1 MKFYVSCFGSLVFAA
16 VVVLLCGGGVVTCAQ
31 SGGSVGTLVNLP
43 SGSAKRKPA
52 TRPATRPAPGRP
64 KPVAD
69 NSEQVEA
76 ALELGDQE
84 RAANPPRNAEAE
96 KAYLLAAKLG
106 PRDSRP
112 HVGLGNIYYDQKKYT
127 EAEAEYRKGAAL
139 NATDGT
145 AYARLAFMYSERYQN
160 EKSPTLLDQ
169 AIGFARRSTAAQ
181 STNYYCFVALGWT
194 TYLKE
199 DYQSAEAAYRRSIE
213 LSPSYAAL
221 YVELARVLNSER
233 RYRDAMVP
241 LTKAIELDPKN
252 YTAHFFAGVMQQKLG
267 LLDKSAE
274 QYTVAIQLNPKA
286 SEARSNVGLIYYML
300 SQWTKAREQWN
311 AAISLGSTY
320 APDRIG
326 LLILDGNLTDARTQL
341 QEYTR
346 NSADDEDG
354 WLMLGDVLRALGDEQ
369 GARAADTRAAQIAP
383 DYVGLRRPTLPRGRT
398 ASRDSSTPSSS
409 DNVDVRSRNEKG
421 ATPLMVA
428 AENGQ
433 ADRIAMLLARG
444 ADINAKD
451 NDGWT
456 ALMYAMAP
464 ESSAAAE
471 TLLSRGAAV
480 DAQENQGRTALMIA
494 AFQGRLAVVRALI
507 RKGANVNARDKKDNT
522 PLKYATLK
530 NQTEVIKLL
539 RSIGA
544 TQ

>member
-1 MKFYVSCFGSLVFAA
+1 MKFYVSRFCSLLFATLLL
-16 VVVLLCGGGVVTCAQ
+16 LLCGGVLVTRAQ

-52 TRPATRPAPGRP
+52 TPRPTPRPGRP

-106 PRDSRP
+106 PRDARP

-127 EAEAEYRKGAAL
+127 EAEAEYRRGALL
-139 NATDGT
+139 NPADGT
-145 AYARLAFMYSERYQN
+145 AYARLAFMYSARYQN
-160 EKSPTLLDQ
+160 EKAPTLLDQ

-181 STNYYCFVALGWT
+181 PSNYYCFVALGWT

-199 DYQSAEAAYRRSIE
+199 DYPSAEAAYRRSIE

-221 YVELARVLNSER
+221 YVELARVLTSER

-252 YTAHFFAGVMQQKLG
+252 YTAHFLAGVMQQKLG

-341 QEYTR
+341 QEYTK

-369 GARAADTRAAQIAP
+369 GARAADTHAAQIAP

-433 ADRIAMLLARG
+433 ADRIPALLAKG

-451 NDGWT
+451 SDGWT

-494 AFQGRLAVVRALI
+494 AFQGRLAVVRMLI
-507 RKGANVNARDKKDNT
+507 KKGANVNARDKKDNT

-539 RSIGA
+539 KSIGA